1 MATSKSKKSDKKK
14 SPGKKK
20 AKMSQGMRVL
30 LASVLLGLIVI
41 VCVGVLF
48 VLREKFSHNDEVSF
62 VYEENVEHIT
72 PKPAAMTYAD
82 IHQLLDN
89 QLINGPD
96 SMGWKRLD
104 PRNRIE
110 VRKIFGAFPSQ
121 PYLAELARHIEQT
134 GAPAQ
139 LKVSREKGVIH
150 LYWQGQ
156 LRFELLYEVPEVAVE
171 PEVRGPRISLIMDD
185 MGGSMTA
192 IRSLVNYGIPIT
204 PAILPGISNA
214 KATANFLRQQNL
226 EYMIHI
232 PMEPK
237 SYPRVSPG
245 ENALLVSLSEEE
257 IRERV
262 RSYIRELPDAVGGNN
277 HMGSRFTETEDAMRI
292 VLEEL
297 KAHQFFFID
306 SRTISDSVAFSEAR
320 KMGLKTATRNIFL
333 DNTVDVSYIRG
344 QIHKMIKLA
353 GEDRE
358 IVAICHPHRETF
370 EALRLELDWLMQQP
384 VTFVFASE
392 VVHSY

>member
-1 MATSKSKKSDKKK
+1 MAASKSKKTVKKK
-14 SPGKKK
+14 TPGKKNK
-20 AKMSQGMRVL
+20 KMSQGMRVL
-30 LASVLLGLIVI
+30 LASILLGLIVI

-48 VLREKFSHNDEVSF
+48 VLREKFAHNDEVSF
-62 VYEENVEHIT
+62 VYEETVEQMS

-104 PRNRIE
+104 SRNGTE

-121 PYLAELARHIEQT
+121 PYLAELARHIDQT

-139 LKVSREKGVIH
+139 LKVSRDKGVIH

-156 LRFELLYEVPEVAVE
+156 LRFELLYEVPEVVTK
-171 PEVRGPRISLIMDD
+171 PEVKGPRISLIMDD
-185 MGGSMTA
+185 MGGSMSA
-192 IRSLVNYGIPIT
+192 IRSLVEYGIPIT

-214 KATANFLRQQNL
+214 KATAAFLRQQNR

-232 PMEPK
+232 PMEPV
-237 SYPRVSPG
+237 SYPRISPG
-245 ENALLVSLSEEE
+245 ENALLVSLPEEE
-257 IRERV
+257 MRARV

-277 HMGSRFTETEDAMRI
+277 HMGSRFTESTEAMRV
-292 VLEEL
+292 VLDEL
-297 KAHQFFFID
+297 KAHQLFFID
-306 SRTISDSVAFSEAR
+306 SRTISDSVAFPEAR

-333 DNTVDVSYIRG
+333 DDTVDVTQIRG

-353 GEDRE
+353 GGDRE
-358 IVAICHPHRETF
+358 IIAICHPHRETF
-370 EALRLELDWLMQQP
+370 EALKLEFDWLKQQP
-384 VTFVFASE
+384 VSFVYASE
-392 VVHSY
+392 VVHRY